1 MDELTR
7 FLWEYA
13 CQYRLEGCYD
23 AVSQQNRAECE
34 RLAKRN
40 RIKLEQL
47 CSPEARKRLENFCD
61 QLQDIHSEDM
71 EAAFTCGLRLG
82 LALRCNP

>member
-23 AVSQQNRAECE
+23 AASRQNRTESERCATRNRAE
-34 RLAKRN
+34 
-40 RIKLEQL
+40 LEGL
-47 CSPEARKRLENFCD
+47 CSPEALKRLENLCD
-61 QLQDIHSEDM
+61 QLENIHAEDT

-82 LALRCNP
+82 LALR